1 MRQLEL
7 DKTSIL
13 NHRILHPTSVF
24 LAQHKGMRLV
34 EPISKA

>member
-1 MRQLEL
+1 MRQLEV

-24 LAQHKGMRLV
+24 LAQGMRLV